1 MIEAIPILAPI
12 LVADVVNPVL
22 FAFMIYAA
30 GFDRPILTSTMLLLG
45 HTAAYFAAGIAISF
59 GLDVVLDRLMNPKPI
74 DYGISFIVGLG
85 LIWLAIPS
93 ARKPE
98 PKKPEEVQVVNPL
111 YAFGFGAVVNFVGIP
126 FALPYFAAV
135 TEILKA
141 DLGFAG
147 SISLLVGY
155 NLLYA
160 LPFTIVPILI
170 ALLGKKAAPIL
181 QSINAGV
188 EKVSD
193 YLMPL
198 LFGGLGLFMIIDA
211 VLFFTTGS
219 GLF

>member
-1 MIEAIPILAPI
+1 VIEVVPILAPI
-12 LVADVVNPVL
+12 LLADVVNPVL
-22 FAFMIYAA
+22 FAFMVFAA
-30 GFDRPILTSTMLLLG
+30 GFDRPVLTSAMLLLG
-45 HTAAYFAAGIAISF
+45 HTVAYFVAGIAISF
-59 GLDVVLDRLMNPKPI
+59 GLDVVLDRIMNPKPI

-85 LIWLAIPS
+85 LIWLAIPV
-93 ARKPE
+93 AKKPE
-98 PKKPEEVQVVNPL
+98 QKKPEETPVVNPI

-141 DLGFAG
+141 DLGFTG
-147 SISLLVGY
+147 SISLLAGY

-160 LPFTIVPILI
+160 LPFTVVPILI

-188 EKVSD
+188 EKVGN

-198 LFGGLGLFMIIDA
+198 LFGGIGLFLIIDA
-211 VLFFTTGS
+211 VLYFSTGS